1 MKPMTQRKKYYS
13 SLLCMAAIIIAG
25 LAMFLAAVLKA

>member
-1 MKPMTQRKKYYS
+1 MTHQKKYLGS
-13 SLLCMAAIIIAG
+13 VLCMAAIIMAG

>member
-1 MKPMTQRKKYYS
+1 MTQHKKYLGS
-13 SLLCMAAIIIAG
+13 VLCMAAIIIAG